1 MYDLLTN
8 VAMEMQF
15 RRLVYSHAWNLLD
28 NNQEQLNLKRSEKF
42 KSAEHTLSVLSKK
55 QVTGPA
61 PPPPLWMDL

>member
-1 MYDLLTN
+1 MLTRGL
-8 VAMEMQF
+8 QF

-55 QVTGPA
+55 QVRPA
-61 PPPPLWMDL
+61 TCLVIHLCRSKC